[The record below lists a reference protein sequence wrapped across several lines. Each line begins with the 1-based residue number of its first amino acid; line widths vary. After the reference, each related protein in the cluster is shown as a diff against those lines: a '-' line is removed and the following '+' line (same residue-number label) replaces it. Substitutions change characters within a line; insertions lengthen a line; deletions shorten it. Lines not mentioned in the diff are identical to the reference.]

1 MYIDTLKLTKKRKY
15 KFKVNDKARISH
27 LKYIFQREYQEKW
40 TEEMFMITHRHSEQ
54 GIPLYRLKDFANE
67 PVDGYFY
74 ERELQKVTKDADALF
89 RVEKVLKTRT
99 RKGQKEHFVKWMGWP
114 KKFNSWIKDSDIQ
127 LL

>member
-1 MYIDTLKLTKKRKY
+1 M
-15 KFKVNDKARISH
+15 
-27 LKYIFQREYQEKW
+27 KYIFQRDYQEKW
-40 TEEMFMITHRHSEQ
+40 TEEIFMITHRHSEQ
-54 GIPLYRLKDFANE
+54 GIPLNRLKDVADE